1 MLKLVFETLE
11 IKLQK
16 IEIGNYSI
24 KSDKEFWD
32 LLLECKEIAVVRLVN
47 LVVNDIPEGSE
58 VEDTVG
64 GIWVLY

>member
-1 MLKLVFETLE
+1 MLETLE

-32 LLLECKEIAVVRLVN
+32 LLLECKEIAIVRLVN
-47 LVVNDIPEGSE
+47 LIVNEKCF
-58 VEDTVG
+58 
-64 GIWVLY
+64 